1 MYIFAVVMQMWYF
14 KLKGKN
20 SALYSYTIFLAFYM
34 KLPQILPI
42 IFENSLIAIGSLF
55 EVVSQIYV

>member
-1 MYIFAVVMQMWYF
+1 MQMWYF

-20 SALYSYTIFLAFYM
+20 SALYSLWNVSTIFLAFYM

-42 IFENSLIAIGSLF
+42 IFENSLTAIGSLF
-55 EVVSQIYV
+55 EVVSEIYV